1 MKRWIWTAL
10 VILGLSGIAGPDAG
24 HAGDLS
30 SSQTLTASA
39 SSVSSA
45 SGGSGTVIDGR
56 YGGYAAVG
64 CGLFGRA
71 LGGGMVNVGTIAGAI
86 ATCGYMFFDALFAP

>member
-24 HAGDLS
+24 HAQSIPSG
-30 SSQTLTASA
+30 AA
-39 SSVSSA
+39 ASVSLEP
-45 SGGSGTVIDGR
+45 GTVIDGGA
-56 YGGYAAVG
+56 GGYAAIG

-71 LGGGMVNVGTIAGAI
+71 LGSGMVNVGTIAGAI
-86 ATCGYMFFDALFAP
+86 ATCVYMILDALVFDR

>member
-24 HAGDLS
+24 HASDLA

-39 SSVSSA
+39 SSA
-45 SGGSGTVIDGR
+45 SGGSETVIDTG

-64 CGLFGRA
+64 CGIFGRA

-86 ATCGYMFFDALFAP
+86 ATCGYMFFDALFTH